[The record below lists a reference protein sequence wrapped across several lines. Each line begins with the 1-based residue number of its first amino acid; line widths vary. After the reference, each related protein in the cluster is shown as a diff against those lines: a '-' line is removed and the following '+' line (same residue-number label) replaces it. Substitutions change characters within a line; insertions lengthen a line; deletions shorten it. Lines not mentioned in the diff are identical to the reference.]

1 MSRKIKWGIIGLGKI
16 AHKFAEDLMLS
27 GDSVLYGVASRERD
41 KAKNFSDKFNPIRY
55 YDSYEAL
62 AKDSEIDIVYI
73 ATPHALHFE
82 NTMMCLKNN
91 KAVLCE
97 KPMGL
102 SSQEVNRM
110 IEEAKSRKLFL
121 MEGLWTRFIPAT
133 EKLIE
138 LLNQKIIGDILFIRA
153 DFGFKG
159 DLNFKSRIYDKKLGG
174 GSLLDIGI
182 YPIYLSLL
190 ILGLPVDIKAIAS
203 MTETNVDANCS
214 MLFTYDKGVKAS
226 LESTIEAKTPT
237 EAYIYGS
244 EGILKLHSPFH
255 HSEQITLSRNG
266 ENELLDLNYK
276 GNGYIYEIEEA
287 NTCLLNQET
296 ESSKLSFSTSL
307 DLISLLDRVKD
318 EIGLKYES
326 KNTATKAISHRGEMD
341 ENEN

>member
-1 MSRKIKWGIIGLGKI
+1 MSKKINWGIIGLGKI
-16 AHKFAEDLMLS
+16 ANKFAEDLMLS
-27 GDSVLYGVASRERD
+27 SDSLLYGVASRERD
-41 KAKNFSDKFNPIRY
+41 KAKNFSVKFNSVKY
-55 YDSYEAL
+55 YDSYEEL
-62 AKDSEIDIVYI
+62 AKDSEIDIIYI
-73 ATPHALHFE
+73 ATPHAFHFE

-102 SSQEVNRM
+102 SSQEVNMM

-138 LLNQKIIGDILFIRA
+138 LLNKKIIGDILLIRA

-190 ILGLPVDIKAIAS
+190 ILGLPTDIKAIAS
-203 MTETNVDANCS
+203 MTETNVDGHCS
-214 MLFTYDKGVKAS
+214 MLFTYENGVKAN
-226 LESTIEAKTPT
+226 LESTIEAETPT

-244 EGILKLHSPFH
+244 EGIVKLHSPFH
-255 HSEQITLSRNG
+255 HTEKITISRNG
-266 ENELLDLNYK
+266 ENEILDINYK
-276 GNGYIYEIEEA
+276 GNGYIHEIEEA
-287 NTCLLNQET
+287 NKCLINQEI
-296 ESSKLSFSTSL
+296 ESAKLSFTTSL
-307 DLISLLDRVKD
+307 NLISLIDRVKE

-326 KNTATKAISHRGEMD
+326 KAPANTV
-341 ENEN
+341 